1 MHSAR
6 MKATRLVHLPAG
18 VEADHLLAA
27 ALTCNGNGNHVTCT
41 VNNDGDLL
49 HVVGQ
54 PVAAQPVKD
63 GHLAVVLSKNLR
75 GPCRMAY
82 VKEDG
87 GGDAYDRADAAA
99 VELLEQRRLEV
110 AAADGAVK
118 RAKEQVRLLD
128 RVCVCRRGWWRRTY
142 VVLHG
147 DAVVVGRG
155 AEDVGGRGS
164 CGGRR

>member
-27 ALTCNGNGNHVTCT
+27 ALTCNGNDGNHVTCT

-110 AAADGAVK
+110 AAADDAVK
-118 RAKEQVRLLD
+118 RAKEQVLFAA
-128 RVCVCRRGWWRRTY
+128 CACAG
-142 VVLHG
+142 G
-147 DAVVVGRG
+147 GG
-155 AEDVGGRGS
+155 GGGRGTAW
-164 CGGRR
+164 